1 MILSNRVLGPFFF
14 FLFSSFVSDYKS
26 VMMKYHWWWLLMIK
40 VANEC
45 RWFLNKQDHIQI
57 KRVLIT
63 VGGREGEGIRRRR
76 GFVSVAFVSNSLLSH
91 VYHIQNRTRP
101 LYKFTWHFERS
112 IETHTQNV
120 DTDDRRHLRKWFK
133 KRKSSSSVWTRGKQ
147 VGEEGGGRKRNKSKT
162 ILQYTRDWKREKKKR
177 KKKQLLTAGN
187 KVHCLV
193 FVLINYFSFFKFGK
207 KNLLFASLTSLFL
220 NCILFSKSRL
230 SVTHP
235 GK

>member
-1 MILSNRVLGPFFF
+1 MWTPMTDVIFENGSKKGSRVQ
-14 FLFSSFVSDYKS
+14 VSEPEGS
-26 VMMKYHWWWLLMIK
+26 
-40 VANEC
+40 
-45 RWFLNKQDHIQI
+45 RWG
-57 KRVLIT
+57 KRV
-63 VGGREGEGIRRRR
+63 
-76 GFVSVAFVSNSLLSH
+76 
-91 VYHIQNRTRP
+91 
-101 LYKFTWHFERS
+101 
-112 IETHTQNV
+112 
-120 DTDDRRHLRKWFK
+120 
-133 KRKSSSSVWTRGKQ
+133 
-147 VGEEGGGRKRNKSKT
+147 GGGKETNRKQFCNTQEIEK
-162 ILQYTRDWKREKKKR
+162 EKKKR